1 MPNYTLECNI
11 KNYWKL
17 LFGKK
22 RLMKKF
28 QISSH
33 KKANKFTYNGNN
45 RQQNKNNQIINLYGF
60 FLDLWLVFVVS
71 NGFNAMSLSSKFHL
85 TTMLTGISS

>member
-1 MPNYTLECNI
+1 
-11 KNYWKL
+11 
-17 LFGKK
+17 
-22 RLMKKF
+22 MKKF

-60 FLDLWLVFVVS
+60 FFRLVV
-71 NGFNAMSLSSKFHL
+71 GFCCEQ
-85 TTMLTGISS
+85 